1 MLLNTKRETR
11 QVHPSSY
18 YHRERREH
26 HHSRSCHK
34 KLYIS
39 SIARRV

>member
-11 QVHPSSY
+11 QVHPSRY
-18 YHRERREH
+18 DHREH
-26 HHSRSCHK
+26 HHSYSCHK